1 MDGKGMQ
8 GGQIGRKRPGIEWPT
23 VALAVLIYG
32 GFGVLT
38 YTHAAMP
45 VWIFAPLCAW
55 LVAWHGSMQH
65 EILHGHPTRSR
76 AINRAIAIVPIS
88 LWLPYETYRQSHLRH
103 HYDDRLTDPLDDPES
118 RYLTE
123 ADWRQLSRPARLL
136 LRLQKTLAGRL
147 VIGPA
152 WAVSHFFADEA
163 VKLVRG
169 DRTAIRAWTEHAV
182 GVAVVSYWLVAICGI
197 DPLFYALAVVYPAIS
212 LLLIR
217 SFAEHKAADGVAERT
232 AVVENAWLFGPLF
245 LFNNLHAAHHER
257 PTMPWYEI
265 PAWYRE
271 NRARLLRENGD
282 HVYNGYGEVARRFL
296 FNDHDSVVHPA
307 GSRDDL
313 VTSPR

>member
-1 MDGKGMQ
+1 MGGKAGLGDRSRRQ
-8 GGQIGRKRPGIEWPT
+8 RRGTEWPT
-23 VALAVLIYG
+23 VGLAVLIYG
-32 GFGVLT
+32 GFCLLT
-38 YTHAAMP
+38 LHHGAMP
-45 VWIFAPLCAW
+45 FWIFAPVCAW
-55 LVAWHGSMQH
+55 LVAWHGSLQH

-88 LWLPYETYRQSHLRH
+88 LWLPYEIYRQSHLRH

-118 RYLTE
+118 RYLTD
-123 ADWRQLSRPARLL
+123 ADWQALHRPARLL
-136 LRLQKTLAGRL
+136 LRLQKTLLGRL

-163 VKLVRG
+163 VKLWQG
-169 DRTAIRAWTEHAV
+169 DRAAIRAWSEHAL
-182 GVAVVSYWLVAICGI
+182 GVALVSFWLVAVCHI
-197 DPLFYALAVVYPAIS
+197 DPVFYALAVVYPAIS

-232 AVVENAWLFGPLF
+232 AIVENAWILGPLF

-271 NRARLLRENGD
+271 SRARLLTENGD
-282 HVYNGYGEVARRFL
+282 HVYDGYGEIARRYL
-296 FNDHDSVVHPA
+296 LRNHDSVVHPA
-307 GSRDDL
+307 NERVDL
-313 VTSPR
+313 LTSPR